1 MDELKSY
8 ADRRLE
14 LGDMIRAALYLAREA
29 GDEQAEQRA
38 RGLVARLAADRFW
51 LAVVGQFSRGKS
63 TLMNALL
70 GGAYLPMGAVPMTSV
85 ITTVRYGSRPRAIVR
100 RRASGL
106 GTEVPLPQVTAPTPP
121 FQLGLATT

>member
-1 MDELKSY
+1 MDELRSH
-8 ADRRLE
+8 AGRRLV

-29 GDEQAEQRA
+29 GDERAEQRA
-38 RGLVARLAADRFW
+38 RDLLARLAADRFR

-63 TLMNALL
+63 TLKNALL

-100 RRASGL
+100 RRAAGL
-106 GTEVPLPQVTAPTPP
+106 GAEVPLAQVA
-121 FQLGLATT
+121 G